1 MEYGAAAG
9 WNNQYGGMDAMGGGF
24 DNGMGGMMDAGFLHE
39 PAGASSSNQKGG
51 KKNVDKNFISAS
63 IKQIL
68 GADNSDQGGA
78 VKIDDVTPAY
88 VKICGTIESIEAHS
102 TQVYYMINDTTGI
115 IKCIIYVDKEA
126 DGSTGSKFS
135 ECQVGCFVRVV
146 GLARTP
152 QTDPNILMFSM
163 GLISDFN
170 EVTNHM
176 LEIIYCHN
184 FSKHGPPPSTAGL
197 AAKSCKFYP
206 FQTRP
211 ILNPKVINAFLTA
224 PLFIVLLFLILH
236 PTTQRQL
243 WNGLN
248 RWRPGSPH
256 HPHGGQSAHSN
267 GCRWF
272 KRQGRCA
279 GGH

>member
-24 DNGMGGMMDAGFLHE
+24 DNGMGGMDAGFLHE

-68 GADNSDQGGA
+68 GADNSEQGGA

-102 TQVYYMINDTTGI
+102 TQVYYMINDTTGA
-115 IKCIIYVDKEA
+115 IKCTIYLDKEA

-135 ECQVGCFVRVV
+135 DCQLGCFVRVV

-152 QTDPNILMFSM
+152 QTDPNILIFSM

-197 AAKSCKFYP
+197 AAKSCKFTLP
-206 FQTRP
+206 KATPSSISSLLTLFSPPP
-211 ILNPKVINAFLTA
+211 I
-224 PLFIVLLFLILH
+224 
-236 PTTQRQL
+236 
-243 WNGLN
+243 
-248 RWRPGSPH
+248 
-256 HPHGGQSAHSN
+256 
-267 GCRWF
+267 
-272 KRQGRCA
+272 
-279 GGH
+279 